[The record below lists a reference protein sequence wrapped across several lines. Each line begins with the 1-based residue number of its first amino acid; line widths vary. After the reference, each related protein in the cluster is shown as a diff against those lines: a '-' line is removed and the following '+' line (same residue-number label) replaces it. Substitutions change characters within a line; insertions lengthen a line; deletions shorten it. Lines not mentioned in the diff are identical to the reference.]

1 MKITAIKQRRHR
13 LSAVYFGQQ
22 ADTVDTET
30 LLTSGLCEGSEVS
43 EDDWLKLKEKSAQN
57 RAYEK
62 ALYLL
67 EYRAHTKKELLTKL
81 RVVFPADIC
90 EHALSRI
97 EQLGLC
103 DDEAFARDFAE
114 ELFCRKGFGKRRV
127 AFELNKKGVDRDIIE
142 QVLCRYED
150 DDPVDSI
157 VSVINKKYS
166 PLPQDEKKYQRIF
179 AGLARM
185 GYDYGDI
192 KSALER
198 VKNGD

>member
-81 RVVFPADIC
+81 RAVFPADIC

-103 DDEAFARDFAE
+103 D
-114 ELFCRKGFGKRRV
+114 
-127 AFELNKKGVDRDIIE
+127 
-142 QVLCRYED
+142 
-150 DDPVDSI
+150 
-157 VSVINKKYS
+157 
-166 PLPQDEKKYQRIF
+166 
-179 AGLARM
+179 AGA
-185 GYDYGDI
+185 
-192 KSALER
+192 
-198 VKNGD
+198 